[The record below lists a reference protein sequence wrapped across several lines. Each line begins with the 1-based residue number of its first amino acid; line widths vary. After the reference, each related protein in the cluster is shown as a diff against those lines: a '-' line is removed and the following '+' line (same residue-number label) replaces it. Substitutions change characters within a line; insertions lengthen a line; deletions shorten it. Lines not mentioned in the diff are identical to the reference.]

1 MEDNSTYYTEP
12 TLPDS
17 LESETTPP
25 VPTAAENAQALSQIS
40 QEVAALREERE
51 TVQQLHGQVRWLKGG
66 LIAAIFVLGG
76 GFVGMALSLRQE
88 QMALSAAQGELAE
101 QVEAM
106 EGEESSAEQF
116 GRLEEQLRSLN
127 EQAQTIS
134 DQARQLS
141 EQFPDVS
148 LSQWEGLQQRL
159 ESLEEDIQNDLSGE
173 ALSSRFG
180 QLSERLRQLLGQPET
195 APTDE
200 VPTEEGTATPEA
212 APN

>member
-1 MEDNSTYYTEP
+1 MEDDSTYYTEP
-12 TLPDS
+12 TLSDS
-17 LESETTPP
+17 LESGTTPP
-25 VPTAAENAQALSQIS
+25 VPTAAKNAQALSQIS
-40 QEVAALREERE
+40 QEVATLREERE
-51 TVQQLHGQVRWLKGG
+51 TVQQLRGQVRWLRGG

-88 QMALSAAQGELAE
+88 QVALSAAQGELAE

-106 EGEESSAEQF
+106 ESEGSSAEQF

-148 LSQWEGLQQRL
+148 LSQWESLQQRL

-180 QLSERLRQLLGQPET
+180 QLSERLQLLLGQPET
-195 APTDE
+195 APDEE
-200 VPTEEGTATPEA
+200 VPTEEGAASGEA